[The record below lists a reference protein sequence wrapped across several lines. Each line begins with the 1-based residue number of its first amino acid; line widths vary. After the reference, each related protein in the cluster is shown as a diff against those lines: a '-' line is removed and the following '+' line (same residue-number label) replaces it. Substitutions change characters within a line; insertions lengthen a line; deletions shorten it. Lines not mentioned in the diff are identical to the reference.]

1 MGLNGE
7 GVERGPRRP
16 SAHIGNLEIPPY
28 RATDRRSSHLEL
40 NARRDDAGAM
50 ITIAAWGTT
59 GPGELPRFGSNPRA
73 LDWGT
78 AASNACIGRALAP
91 QRESPTE
98 ASGARAQRMSARRA
112 SSGTADDV
120 CGTGDMLPCGER
132 PVDVGVGY
140 SGTPKIGKARVC
152 AMSMCQ
158 LPGPL
163 SRNPGAR
170 SDDLAESDNE
180 AAWTR

>member
-78 AASNACIGRALAP
+78 AASNACIRRALAP
-91 QRESPTE
+91 QTRVLDRGER
-98 ASGARAQRMSARRA
+98 GA
-112 SSGTADDV
+112 GTAHLCSSSV
-120 CGTGDMLPCGER
+120 VGDR
-132 PVDVGVGY
+132 
-140 SGTPKIGKARVC
+140 
-152 AMSMCQ
+152 
-158 LPGPL
+158 
-163 SRNPGAR
+163 
-170 SDDLAESDNE
+170 
-180 AAWTR
+180 